1 MEFIYEL
8 RDTTDEEMY
17 FLLGIFDSLEAAQ
30 AEIESCK
37 PYMKERETVLDCIIR
52 NRKDMTQAVA
62 MTAKV
67 MREKEAVTVER
78 DALNARVE
86 ELEQYNLDYAVR
98 EQELTTERD
107 VLKVDVC
114 KRCNGTGYEG
124 GNVAGGYYCPACNG
138 KGY

>member
-1 MEFIYEL
+1 MSKHDREVAALVNEL
-8 RDTTDEEMY
+8 VSVAESKRKEYDDYIKVQKGTISRQASRIEE
-17 FLLGIFDSLEAAQ
+17 LVEVVVRLRSRGIEDMKYTIEQQ
-30 AEIESCK
+30 AI
-37 PYMKERETVLDCIIR
+37 TI
-52 NRKDMTQAVA
+52 
-62 MTAKV
+62 
-67 MREKEAVTVER
+67 
-78 DALNARVE
+78 E